1 MFTLIASGEEAA
13 PSVLAVPV
21 DELVVGLLAFIIVFG
36 ALGWIALP
44 KIRKALAART
54 DAIEGGIKRAEEA
67 QAEAQRSRDEYQQA
81 LAAAREEAASI
92 RTQAQ
97 ADRAAIVEEA
107 RSEARVAAAA
117 VTASAEAQMAAER
130 SQATAQL
137 QREIGEVAI
146 TLSSKIVGQSL
157 SDDARVRTTVDDF
170 LASLESLAAQRE
182 AGH

>member
-1 MFTLIASGEEAA
+1 
-13 PSVLAVPV
+13 
-21 DELVVGLLAFIIVFG
+21 
-36 ALGWIALP
+36 
-44 KIRKALAART
+44 
-54 DAIEGGIKRAEEA
+54 
-67 QAEAQRSRDEYQQA
+67 
-81 LAAAREEAASI
+81 
-92 RTQAQ
+92 
-97 ADRAAIVEEA
+97 
-107 RSEARVAAAA
+107 
-117 VTASAEAQMAAER
+117 MAAER